1 MSEDPPGRLSPRSHR
16 LTSPDVTLRALRA
29 EDIHHRRTADPVLV
43 FRRLLSLD
51 YVLEH
56 LGLKW
61 LATEPEKVCYAT
73 SANETTSMPVPSVS
87 LATSTRCG

>member
-1 MSEDPPGRLSPRSHR
+1 M
-16 LTSPDVTLRALRA
+16 LRA
-29 EDIHHRRTADPVLV
+29 EDIHHRRTADPALV

-56 LGLKW
+56 LESEW
-61 LATEPEKVCYAT
+61 LATEQEKVRYAT
-73 SANETTSMPVPSVS
+73 SANETTSISVPSVS